1 MSKLT
6 KLESLKALAQ
16 KVNTDY
22 AKKSSVTALEERV
35 GQVETGT
42 PTKVSDLTN
51 DSNYQTEDEV
61 TAAINAKVASTYKA
75 GGSVAFAD
83 LPELTEANLGLVVN
97 VTDKFTTTDDFVEGA
112 GTKHPAGANVVVAQ
126 AGEAYKYDVLAGFV
140 DLSGYMEKEEGKVL
154 SSNDYTSEEKA
165 KLAGLEIATDAE
177 VTAMLNE
184 VFGAAQEAAE

>member
-51 DSNYQTEDEV
+51 DSKYQTEDEV

>member
-35 GQVETGT
+35 GQVGTGT

-51 DSNYQTEDEV
+51 DSKYQTEDEV